1 MLPVAEVGLISA
13 NERRS
18 RHIFVLIQLLLI
30 ICLTGAVWAQPT
42 MQSSARWTEIQTAIL
57 GDKPVSDG
65 SDLIALSTPT
75 RAQDA
80 AVVPVE
86 ISTKFNQTPQ
96 RFIYKLFLIIDNNP
110 SPVAAIFE
118 FPGERDWKTIST
130 RIRVNAYTDVRVVAE
145 LNDGKAYMVSNFVKA
160 SGGCS
165 APALKDPAA
174 AQAQLGRMKL
184 VVPDDNVD
192 DLLLAKLMVRHPNS
206 SGLQFDQITRNYIP
220 ADYVR
225 SIEVTYKNEPLFKV
239 ATDISISEN
248 PMIAFGFAADTADGS
263 IDVQVKDSEGRE
275 FDQSFPV
282 VPPAK

>member
-1 MLPVAEVGLISA
+1 MVPVTEVGRKSIRKPRRRHTSA
-13 NERRS
+13 WW
-18 RHIFVLIQLLLI
+18 LLLVVI
-30 ICLTGAVWAQPT
+30 AAAVAAQAQAAQ
-42 MQSSARWTEIQTAIL
+42 QSSARWTEIQSAIL
-57 GDKPVSDG
+57 GDTPVADG
-65 SDLIALSTPT
+65 DRLIALDTPS

-86 ISTKFNQTPQ
+86 IATKFDQTPQ
-96 RFIYKLFLIIDNNP
+96 RHIRKLFLIIDNNP

-118 FPGERDWKTIST
+118 FPGDRNWKTIST

-145 LNDGKAYMVSNFVKA
+145 LNDGKTYMVSNFVKA

-174 AQAQLGRMKL
+174 AMAQLGRMKL
-184 VVPDDNVD
+184 IVPDDNVD

-220 ADYVR
+220 ADYIR
-225 SIEVTYKNEPLFKV
+225 SIEVTYKDEPLFKV

-248 PMIAFGFAADTADGS
+248 PMIAFGFAADSSDGS

-275 FDQSFPV
+275 FEQSFPV
-282 VPPAK
+282 VPTN

>member
-1 MLPVAEVGLISA
+1 MVPVTEVGRKSIRKPRRRHTSA
-13 NERRS
+13 W
-18 RHIFVLIQLLLI
+18 LLLVVI
-30 ICLTGAVWAQPT
+30 AAAVAAQAQAAQ
-42 MQSSARWTEIQTAIL
+42 QSSARWTEIQSAIL
-57 GDKPVSDG
+57 GDTPVADG
-65 SDLIALSTPT
+65 AELIALDTPS

-86 ISTKFNQTPQ
+86 IATKFDQTPQ
-96 RFIYKLFLIIDNNP
+96 RHIRKLFLIIDNNP

-118 FPGERDWKTIST
+118 FPGDRNWKTIST

-145 LNDGKAYMVSNFVKA
+145 LNDGKTYMVSNFVKA

-174 AQAQLGRMKL
+174 AMAQLGRMKL
-184 VVPDDNVD
+184 IVPDDNVD

-220 ADYVR
+220 ADYIR
-225 SIEVTYKNEPLFKV
+225 SIEVTYKDEPLFKV

-248 PMIAFGFAADTADGS
+248 PMIAFGFAADSSDGS

-275 FDQSFPV
+275 FEQSFPV
-282 VPPAK
+282 VPTN

>member
-1 MLPVAEVGLISA
+1 MVPVTEVGRKSIREPRRRHTSA
-13 NERRS
+13 WW
-18 RHIFVLIQLLLI
+18 LLLVVV
-30 ICLTGAVWAQPT
+30 TAAGASQAQPAQ
-42 MQSSARWTEIQTAIL
+42 QSSARWTEIQSAIL
-57 GDKPVSDG
+57 GDTAVADG
-65 SDLIALSTPT
+65 AELIALDTPS
-75 RAQDA
+75 RALDA

-86 ISTKFNQTPQ
+86 IATRFDQTAQ
-96 RFIYKLFLIIDNNP
+96 RHIRKLFLIIDNNP

-118 FPGERDWKTIST
+118 FPGDRNWKTIST

-174 AQAQLGRMKL
+174 ARAQLGRMKL
-184 VVPDDNVD
+184 IVPDDNVD

-220 ADYVR
+220 ADYIR
-225 SIEVTYKNEPLFKV
+225 SIEVTYKDEPLFKV

-248 PMIAFGFAADTADGS
+248 PMIAFGFAADSPDGS

-275 FDQSFPV
+275 FEQSFPV
-282 VPPAK
+282 VPTN

>member
-1 MLPVAEVGLISA
+1 MVPVTEVGRKSIRKPRRRHTSA
-13 NERRS
+13 WW
-18 RHIFVLIQLLLI
+18 LLLVVI
-30 ICLTGAVWAQPT
+30 AAAVAAQT
-42 MQSSARWTEIQTAIL
+42 QAAQQSSARWTEIQSAIL
-57 GDKPVSDG
+57 GDTPVADG
-65 SDLIALSTPT
+65 DGLIALDTPS

-86 ISTKFNQTPQ
+86 IATKFDQTPQ
-96 RFIYKLFLIIDNNP
+96 RHIRKLFLIIDNNP

-118 FPGERDWKTIST
+118 FPGDRNWKTIST

-145 LNDGKAYMVSNFVKA
+145 LNDGQTYMVSNFVKA

-174 AQAQLGRMKL
+174 AMAQLGRMKL
-184 VVPDDNVD
+184 IVPDDNVD

-220 ADYVR
+220 ADYIR
-225 SIEVTYKNEPLFKV
+225 SIEVTYKDEPLFKV

-248 PMIAFGFAADTADGS
+248 PMIAFGFAADSSDGS

-275 FDQSFPV
+275 FEQSFPV
-282 VPPAK
+282 VPTN